1 MKRSGGGSMIAVLL
15 LTCVFGV
22 TLLMVLSTGAAVYRG
37 VQSRVEESGNRRVGL
52 TYITAKIHGGDQ
64 KDGVSAASFEGVDAV
79 RLTEEIDGWPY
90 ETWLYVYDGWLRE
103 LFCEPDSGLLPEDG
117 ETITE
122 ARSLTVQEE
131 DGLLTLTYVD
141 ESGMEETAQVCVRS
155 GGTV

>member
-1 MKRSGGGSMIAVLL
+1 MIAALL

-52 TYITAKIHGGDQ
+52 TYITAKIHGGDR
-64 KDGVSAASFEGVDAV
+64 KNGVSSASFEGVDAV
-79 RLTEEIDGWPY
+79 RLTEEIDGISY

-122 ARSLTVQEE
+122 AEALTVREE
-131 DGLLTLTYVD
+131 GGLLTLTYVD
-141 ESGMEETAQVCVRS
+141 GAGTEETARVWVRS

>member
-1 MKRSGGGSMIAVLL
+1 MIAALL

-52 TYITAKIHGGDQ
+52 TYITAKIHGGDR
-64 KDGVSAASFEGVDAV
+64 KNGVSAASFEGVDAV
-79 RLTEEIDGWPY
+79 RLTEEIDGISY

-103 LFCEPDSGLLPEDG
+103 LFCEPSSGLLPEDG

-122 ARSLTVQEE
+122 AEALTVREE
-131 DGLLTLTYVD
+131 SGLLTLTYVD
-141 ESGMEETAQVCVRS
+141 GAGTEETARVWVRS